1 MTVIAV
7 FNQKGGVGKTT
18 VSANLAATLVQNGI
32 TPLVIDLDPQAHLTA
47 TWGLAPKSS
56 ESIYRFYQGTA
67 QLTDL
72 IQSAGCGIDFI
83 PSHLELARIDSQL
96 GKHRDHLWRLKLALE
111 AEMIADSG
119 VPVIIDCSPMLGIL
133 SFSAL
138 LAADLILIPVAA
150 EFLALNGAFMLERTL
165 FGLEK
170 FDRRRERRYLVNRF
184 KPGHATHEKVYAQL
198 QEHFP
203 RELLNSKILEN
214 DDIMAAVG
222 EQQDV
227 FSFAPNSAAGNDF
240 SFLLDELIEKGLIGI
255 EQ

>member
-18 VSANLAATLVQNGI
+18 VTANLAATLVQNGI
-32 TPLVIDLDPQAHLTA
+32 APLVIDLDPQAHLTA
-47 TWGLAPKSS
+47 TWGLNPKSNQTM
-56 ESIYRFYQGTA
+56 YRFYQGTSP
-67 QLTDL
+67 LTDL
-72 IQSAGCGIDFI
+72 IQTSGPGIHFI
-83 PSHLELARIDSQL
+83 PSHLELARVDSQL

-111 AEMIADSG
+111 AEMLAGSG
-119 VPVIIDCSPMLGIL
+119 TPIIIDCSPMLGVL

-150 EFLALNGAFMLERTL
+150 EYLALNGACMLERTL

-184 KPGHATHEKVYAQL
+184 KEGHETHEKVRAQL
-198 QEHFP
+198 QKHFP
-203 RELLNSKILEN
+203 RELLNTIIHEN

-222 EQQDV
+222 DNLDV
-227 FSFAPNSAAGNDF
+227 FSYAPDSSAGTDF
-240 SFLLDELIEKGLIGI
+240 SFLLDELIEKGLIGL
-255 EQ
+255 EA